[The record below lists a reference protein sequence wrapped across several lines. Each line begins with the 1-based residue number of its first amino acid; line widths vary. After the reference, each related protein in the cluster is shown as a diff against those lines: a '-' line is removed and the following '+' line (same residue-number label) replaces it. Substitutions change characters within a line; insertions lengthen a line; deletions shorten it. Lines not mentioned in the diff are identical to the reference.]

1 MMVLAELARLPTP
14 PSLNVGCCAGLRAGG
29 GAHFVAMFLFLPGT
43 SCSGAGNPNCVPR
56 AAWRSEKYLKYNYLT
71 PFSYRSVGP
80 STSRSVHPPVGRSAP
95 ASPPVRLEFDLFLK
109 KSGSPSARR
118 LPPSKR
124 RPRVG
129 VWAIFFF
136 TFHRTFGE
144 TVSAWV
150 LMDVPFFFCQPTT
163 LR

>member
-1 MMVLAELARLPTP
+1 MVLAELAHLPTP

-29 GAHFVAMFLFLPGT
+29 GAHFVAMFLFSPGT

-109 KSGSPSARR
+109 KKWLSVSSPVAPVETTS
-118 LPPSKR
+118 SCWG
-124 RPRVG
+124 VG
-129 VWAIFFF
+129 DFFF

-144 TVSAWV
+144 MVSAWV
-150 LMDVPFFFCQPTT
+150 PIIIDVPFFCQPST